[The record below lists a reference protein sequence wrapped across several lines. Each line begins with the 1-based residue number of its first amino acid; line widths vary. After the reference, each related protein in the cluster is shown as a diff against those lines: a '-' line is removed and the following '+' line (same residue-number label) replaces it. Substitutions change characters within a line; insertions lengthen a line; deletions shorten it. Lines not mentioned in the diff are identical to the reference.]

1 VCSVVVLEKQQK
13 ISSTWY
19 HPETAGFLSAES
31 DRLKR
36 HGYSLKIIVDPDRSE
51 P

>member
-1 VCSVVVLEKQQK
+1 VLGCRAGKTAK

-36 HGYSLKIIVDPDRSE
+36 HDCSLEIIVDPNRSE